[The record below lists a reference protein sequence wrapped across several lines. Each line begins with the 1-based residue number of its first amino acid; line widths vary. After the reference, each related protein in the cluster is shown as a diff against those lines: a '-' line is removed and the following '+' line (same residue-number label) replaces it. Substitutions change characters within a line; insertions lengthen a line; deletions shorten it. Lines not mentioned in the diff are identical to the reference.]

1 MLPSRQ
7 KRKWLQKAQMLQP
20 LLRQKGASGM
30 YYSRKGLAKL
40 FSVPYHML
48 VPNDER
54 RSPHQ
59 SRKQRFDRMQAQS
72 NMEIS
77 QLSL

>member
-1 MLPSRQ
+1 
-7 KRKWLQKAQMLQP
+7 
-20 LLRQKGASGM
+20 M
-30 YYSRKGLAKL
+30 YYSRKALAKL

-54 RSPHQ
+54 RSPYQ
-59 SRKQRFDRMQAQS
+59 SRKLRFDRMQAQS
-72 NMEIS
+72 NMQIS

>member
-1 MLPSRQ
+1 
-7 KRKWLQKAQMLQP
+7 
-20 LLRQKGASGM
+20 M
-30 YYSRKGLAKL
+30 YYSRKALAKI
-40 FSVPYHML
+40 FSMPYHML

-54 RSPHQ
+54 RRHNQ

>member
-1 MLPSRQ
+1 
-7 KRKWLQKAQMLQP
+7 
-20 LLRQKGASGM
+20 M

-54 RSPHQ
+54 RGPHQ

-72 NMEIS
+72 NMQIS